1 LSPAKNQNAT
11 RTNRTDRTKT
21 RAPLG
26 ALLSRAG
33 GVPGAS
39 ARTFIV
45 CKKSKSGERGERTL
59 PVGEPFSEVS
69 EDASSREGEDEDVSF
84 GARLPPV
91 SLEDL
96 EKSPSWQ
103 LQRRL
108 ESLEARAAALLLDE
122 EEEAARR

>member
-1 LSPAKNQNAT
+1 MGGPRVRRNDATPA
-11 RTNRTDRTKT
+11 RT
-21 RAPLG
+21 PLR
-26 ALLSRAG
+26 ALLSRG
-33 GVPGAS
+33 GAVSGAS
-39 ARTFIV
+39 APAAEEKRRDA
-45 CKKSKSGERGERTL
+45 GA
-59 PVGEPFSEVS
+59 GEPSSEERS
-69 EDASSREGEDEDVSF
+69 ESPSAF

-122 EEEAARR
+122 EAEATRR

>member
-1 LSPAKNQNAT
+1 MSPAK
-11 RTNRTDRTKT
+11 
-21 RAPLG
+21 
-26 ALLSRAG
+26 
-33 GVPGAS
+33 S
-39 ARTFIV
+39 ARTA
-45 CKKSKSGERGERTL
+45 RTL
-59 PVGEPFSEVS
+59 SARCCRAPAVSPARARGRRRRSTERRRTGREPFSEVS
-69 EDASSREGEDEDVSF
+69 EERKEDEDEDVSF

>member
-1 LSPAKNQNAT
+1 MSPVNQ
-11 RTNRTDRTKT
+11 KT
-21 RAPLG
+21 SLHSM
-26 ALLSRAG
+26 L
-33 GVPGAS
+33 AS
-39 ARTFIV
+39 QT
-45 CKKSKSGERGERTL
+45 RGEGEVTRSKTKRTL
-59 PVGEPFSEVS
+59 TKKMSRDDPDLSFYAP
-69 EDASSREGEDEDVSF
+69 DDMSSPPTSRM
-84 GARLPPV
+84 LPV

>member
-1 LSPAKNQNAT
+1 MRWRDAEETSSEGRGESP
-11 RTNRTDRTKT
+11 
-21 RAPLG
+21 
-26 ALLSRAG
+26 S
-33 GVPGAS
+33 AS
-39 ARTFIV
+39 A
-45 CKKSKSGERGERTL
+45 S
-59 PVGEPFSEVS
+59 
-69 EDASSREGEDEDVSF
+69 ASLGF

-91 SLEDL
+91 SREDL

>member
-1 LSPAKNQNAT
+1 MKRDA
-11 RTNRTDRTKT
+11 
-21 RAPLG
+21 RAESVGGSYEQTVG
-26 ALLSRAG
+26 AH
-33 GVPGAS
+33 
-39 ARTFIV
+39 
-45 CKKSKSGERGERTL
+45 KSC
-59 PVGEPFSEVS
+59 
-69 EDASSREGEDEDVSF
+69 A
-84 GARLPPV
+84 PV

>member
-1 LSPAKNQNAT
+1 MSPARAAPVSSRKQDARARARANGG
-11 RTNRTDRTKT
+11 T
-21 RAPLG
+21 RASLG
-26 ALLSRAG
+26 ALLSLGG
-33 GVPGAS
+33 GVSGAS
-39 ARTFIV
+39 APVAEEMRWRDAEET
-45 CKKSKSGERGERTL
+45 SSEGRGES
-59 PVGEPFSEVS
+59 PS
-69 EDASSREGEDEDVSF
+69 ASASASLGF

-91 SLEDL
+91 SREDL